1 LDIVM
6 VMGIQ
11 GAGKSV
17 HVRRFVD
24 SGYERLN
31 RDERGGTL
39 RGLARA
45 LDERLHAGGTRFVLD
60 NTYLTRALRS
70 HVLDVART
78 HGATARC
85 IWLDTP
91 LEAAQRNAVW
101 RLLER
106 HGHLPEPDELAQLA
120 RQDPN
125 TFAPTVQLRSRREL
139 EPPDRDEGFDEIE
152 IVSFTRSADPGAERA
167 GLALAWDAL
176 GSGAPK
182 APRELPDDAPVLV
195 FAFSDEALDGA
206 VVSER
211 LGRQVELAI
220 CGHGG
225 GPPRCWCRPPLPGL
239 ILPWQRRQ
247 RIDPARSLL
256 IGASPAHR
264 RIADTLGFAYRDGI

>member
-1 LDIVM
+1 M

-11 GAGKSV
+11 AAGKSV

-24 SGYERLN
+24 SGHERLN

-39 RGLARA
+39 RGLART

-78 HGATARC
+78 HGATVRC

-106 HGHLPEPDELAQLA
+106 HGQLPEPDELAKLA
-120 RQDPN
+120 RSDPN
-125 TFAPTVQLRSRREL
+125 AFAPTVQLRARREL
-139 EPPDRDEGFDEIE
+139 EPPEPDEGFDEIQ
-152 IVSFTRSADPGAERA
+152 IVSFTRTADPGADRA
-167 GLALAWDAL
+167 GLALAWNAL
-176 GSGAPK
+176 GPIAEGAL
-182 APRELPDDAPVLV
+182 RELEDDAPVLV
-195 FAFSDEALDGA
+195 FAWADEALAPEA
-206 VVSER
+206 VQQR
-211 LGRQVELAI
+211 LGRPAELAI

-239 ILPWQRRQ
+239 ILPWQRRE

-264 RIADTLGFAYRDGI
+264 RIAETLGFAYRDGI